1 MLVCVIALC
10 GCSAGEDERTY
21 KGAADG
27 RYGDALSLS
36 SEVLQNGAIV
46 REVVFDTRLEG
57 WHYLGVTARAGE
69 TLTFE
74 LSDEYAEHGLT
85 AVIGRGSSDEE
96 SENLV
101 GSVCE
106 WTPDVSG
113 LVEVYLGDCIGRE
126 GGGLTVS
133 GGYAASYYRAGFDRA
148 SIVDADGVI
157 DGTTARIYLC
167 GNGADEYDAADT
179 AIWWRSAAQM
189 IFEFFDV
196 DFGVNEGC
204 PIDIFVTGDEL
215 EADIENSVVL
225 VPASRAEDVYDYDR
239 LIAGSAWDVLEKVV
253 ELASAGHDVASEAKR
268 WITALVYVLMTDNAA
283 SGGGSPSGIGGGAAC
298 LNATMEGVDPDLAAD
313 YAFANLMHSFGV
325 ESAARFIETYEQGQN
340 FEDEFYAAA
349 YEVYGLDVADFLEL
363 FGYEV
368 SDDVR
373 VADAPVYVPV
383 QSGYTLGANA
393 SNATGTV
400 VKMGESKAFDFVSSV
415 VTTAEEYSVDVTSD
429 HPERWSERGGIWY
442 YTPAAGETEDTFT
455 LVVTAGGSDHELTGK
470 LTYDIAVGNVAVY
483 EDVPYRDID
492 EAVDEYEELQPASV
506 AATDR
511 AEAPAGVES
520 DASMY
525 VLSVSRGSIQVS
537 KTAEYEIHLRSRGVV
552 RVDFGVPEYMF
563 TMFRNSLTVSEYFG
577 ELYETLELEQGV
589 VYDYAIYTLSVKGG
603 GEATLGIREAG
614 SSDEVV
620 DIGKDLLIYDGYD
633 RSQIG
638 GYDALDVKP
647 RGFDIQPA
655 QTVPFD
661 NSVIVSIDA
670 PQGKEEGYVA
680 LTDGDAYTVYEP
692 AEPAKEQRYVFESGS
707 RIDYFQFDCTVFG
720 LTYRVAAGASPET
733 VETVA
738 EGTTKVGLNRV
749 VFDGGTAA
757 GYIVLSLSS
766 NEPFGGC
773 LAGIEVGTT
782 RPECEV
788 VPSEAP
794 EVFYQGGWDDLGGVI
809 GVNGT
814 VRRSYGSDAAV
825 EYSFRGEYIAVY
837 CAKGPDYGNM
847 LIYLDGVLQ
856 TNVDLSAEGD
866 EYGCLVW
873 SRSFGDGDEHTL
885 RLVSDTS
892 DDVINLDFL
901 GVVFTQAQETPP
913 EYGNLYYII
922 IIPAILAVVL
932 IVCLCLDANDRRKRR
947 MRMSA
952 GGRESGGT
960 PDDKS

>member
-1 MLVCVIALC
+1 M
-10 GCSAGEDERTY
+10 
-21 KGAADG
+21 
-27 RYGDALSLS
+27 
-36 SEVLQNGAIV
+36 
-46 REVVFDTRLEG
+46 
-57 WHYLGVTARAGE
+57 
-69 TLTFE
+69 
-74 LSDEYAEHGLT
+74 
-85 AVIGRGSSDEE
+85 
-96 SENLV
+96 
-101 GSVCE
+101 
-106 WTPDVSG
+106 
-113 LVEVYLGDCIGRE
+113 
-126 GGGLTVS
+126 
-133 GGYAASYYRAGFDRA
+133 
-148 SIVDADGVI
+148 
-157 DGTTARIYLC
+157 
-167 GNGADEYDAADT
+167 
-179 AIWWRSAAQM
+179 
-189 IFEFFDV
+189 
-196 DFGVNEGC
+196 
-204 PIDIFVTGDEL
+204 
-215 EADIENSVVL
+215 
-225 VPASRAEDVYDYDR
+225 
-239 LIAGSAWDVLEKVV
+239 
-253 ELASAGHDVASEAKR
+253 
-268 WITALVYVLMTDNAA
+268 
-283 SGGGSPSGIGGGAAC
+283 
-298 LNATMEGVDPDLAAD
+298 
-313 YAFANLMHSFGV
+313 FGV

-661 NSVIVSIDA
+661 NS
-670 PQGKEEGYVA
+670 
-680 LTDGDAYTVYEP
+680 AYTVYEP

-837 CAKGPDYGNM
+837 CAKGPDYGHM

-901 GVVFTQAQETPP
+901 GVVFTQAQDTPP